1 MISTPCPNPRG
12 AQDRPVLTS
21 ISRASDRLADEHVKA
36 ARRSV
41 LTLLSALD
49 EAEELVSIGAY
60 VPGSNQDVDIAL
72 ALKGELN
79 GFLQQ
84 AAGEAYDFPRTCRV
98 LLEMHGLIEAMKE
111 QLAKAGANAGAAS

>member
-1 MISTPCPNPRG
+1 M
-12 AQDRPVLTS
+12 
-21 ISRASDRLADEHVKA
+21 
-36 ARRSV
+36 
-41 LTLLSALD
+41 TLLSALD

-84 AAGEAYDFPRTCRV
+84 AATEAYDFPRTCRL

-111 QLAKAGANAGAAS
+111 QLASAATSTGVTP

>member
-1 MISTPCPNPRG
+1 MLKL
-12 AQDRPVLTS
+12 LT
-21 ISRASDRLADEHVKA
+21 
-36 ARRSV
+36 
-41 LTLLSALD
+41 ALD

-60 VPGSNQDVDIAL
+60 VPGSNQDIDIAL

-84 AAGEAYDFPRTCRV
+84 TADEAYDFPRTCRL

-111 QLAKAGANAGAAS
+111 QLASANSPSGVAS